1 MSVSVRAA
9 RPVDLE
15 FLVDCIAR
23 MAAETDAGELDRE
36 LVAEGVAL
44 ALSDDRKGRYFIAD
58 DGEEPV
64 AMLRVTAEWSDARA
78 GWFWWLQTPYVVPEA
93 RGNGVFASLWAHLLD
108 LARSDGEVCGLRLGL
123 DRRQGTAEAV
133 CERLGLTDAGWLV
146 FEVDFS
152 RATLPRGDALD

>member
-23 MAAETDAGELDRE
+23 MAVETDSAELDRE

-44 ALSDDRKGRYFIAD
+44 ALADERKGRYFVAD

-64 AMLRVTAEWSDARA
+64 GMLRVTADWSDARA

-93 RGNGVFASLWAHLLD
+93 RGNGVFTALWEHLLA
-108 LARSDGEVCGLRLGL
+108 LARGDWEVCGLRLGL
-123 DRRQGTAEAV
+123 DRRQGTAEVV
-133 CERLGLTDAGWLV
+133 CERLGLIDAGWLV
-146 FEVDFS
+146 YEADFS
-152 RATLPRGDALD
+152 RATATRGAAFD